1 MPHPPLID
9 HPLYNHA
16 ISWAGRI
23 LQFLGIPHATH
34 GVRDADA
41 RIAAQAFRMDSRKA
55 FELQRQQERELVVP
69 VRQFPYPPHHYDR
82 EQHPY
87 YQFQLVAFNEDDDE
101 ADAPTASFSARP
113 EGAWQAY
120 RAGERA
126 DLRTI
131 SFMMGLTLDPDPTA
145 PFGGRDVHGWT
156 DTGVLTGT
164 GKGTSPN
171 APSTDNGGITGAVAG
186 PAPDTGANAPD
197 ANSQAE

>member
-1 MPHPPLID
+1 MPKGPGPLID
-9 HPLYNHA
+9 HPAWDHV
-16 ISWAGRI
+16 IVGVGR
-23 LQFLGIPHATH
+23 FLEALGFPRTVATREAQARLDSANFPFTPE
-34 GVRDADA
+34 GVRRAY
-41 RIAAQAFRMDSRKA
+41 
-55 FELQRQQERELVVP
+55 ELQRQQERELVVP
-69 VRQFPYPPHHYDR
+69 FRQEPYQYWHRDQYPFFP
-82 EQHPY
+82 
-87 YQFQLVAFNEDDDE
+87 VAFTEDDDVV
-101 ADAPTASFSARP
+101 DTPTESFSARP